1 MEAEVRGWL
10 AEPFRE
16 NRTAQALKQAC
27 LSEPVS
33 ASSISTC
40 QMSQHHMPLSSSFPP
55 PPSPRARLTPGV
67 LFVETS
73 SLTGENA
80 STPFLLAARAILE
93 QIDAGTIDPDVAGS
107 GVSYGE
113 RQLRAVGS
121 SGRLNSGNGF
131 TPWRRRRRDSISIR
145 DMVGSG
151 SRCSC

>member
-1 MEAEVRGWL
+1 MSVNRLPLGVRL
-10 AEPFRE
+10 R
-16 NRTAQALKQAC
+16 R
-27 LSEPVS
+27 
-33 ASSISTC
+33 
-40 QMSQHHMPLSSSFPP
+40 
-55 PPSPRARLTPGV
+55 SPRSNPIITVTPDLTNRSQLTAGV
-67 LFVETS
+67 MFVETS

-121 SGRLNSGNGF
+121 TGRLNSGSGF

-145 DMVGSG
+145 EMVGSG
-151 SRCSC
+151 QRCNC

>member
-1 MEAEVRGWL
+1 MLGVTPPDLVRQHARCVASAAGIMQRQAGPRPPWHLIPPLL
-10 AEPFRE
+10 A
-16 NRTAQALKQAC
+16 
-27 LSEPVS
+27 
-33 ASSISTC
+33 
-40 QMSQHHMPLSSSFPP
+40 
-55 PPSPRARLTPGV
+55 LTPGV

-121 SGRLNSGNGF
+121 SGRLNSGSGF

-145 DMVGSG
+145 EMVGSG
-151 SRCSC
+151 SRCNC